1 MTDRIRAGQMFPHI
15 AHPGQLRRSSTP
27 DVHQGQKATGLKSFQ
42 EILDGTVVRFSNH
55 AEVRL
60 QQRGIR
66 FAAEQMDKIE
76 TAIDKAAAKGSKE
89 SLILIQ
95 DVALIVNIKNRT
107 VVTAMDGNQMKDNVF
122 TQIDSAVIIS

>member
-1 MTDRIRAGQMFPHI
+1 MIEPIRAGQLFPHI
-15 AHPGQLRRSSTP
+15 APPGQLGRKSTP
-27 DVHQGQKATGLKSFQ
+27 VAQGQLPTGQKSFQ
-42 EILDGTVVRFSNH
+42 NILDGTMVKFSNH

-66 FAAEQMDKIE
+66 FGVEQLNKLE

-107 VVTAMDGNQMKDNVF
+107 VVTAIEGNQMKDNVF

>member
-1 MTDRIRAGQMFPHI
+1 MTNPIRAGQLFPHI
-15 AHPGQLRRSSTP
+15 APPGQLGRKSTP
-27 DVHQGQKATGLKSFQ
+27 ATQGQQPTGQKSFQ
-42 EILDGTVVRFSNH
+42 NILQGTMVKFSNH

-66 FAAEQMDKIE
+66 FGAEQLNKLE

-107 VVTAMDGNQMKDNVF
+107 VVTAIEGNQMKDNVF

>member
-1 MTDRIRAGQMFPHI
+1 MTEPIRAGQLFPHI
-15 AHPGQLRRSSTP
+15 APPGHVGRKPAAGLPNQLST
-27 DVHQGQKATGLKSFQ
+27 GQASFQ
-42 EILDGTVVRFSNH
+42 SILEGKILKFSNH
-55 AEVRL
+55 AELRL
-60 QQRGIR
+60 EQRGIR
-66 FAAEQMDKIE
+66 FGADQLNKLE

-107 VVTAMDGNQMKDNVF
+107 VVTAIEGSQMKDNVF

>member
-1 MTDRIRAGQMFPHI
+1 MADLIRAGQLFPHI
-15 AHPGQLRRSSTP
+15 APPGQLGRKSTP
-27 DVHQGQKATGLKSFQ
+27 SVQAPVPVGQKSFQ
-42 EILDGTVVRFSNH
+42 NILEGTIVKFSNH
-55 AEVRL
+55 AEARL

-66 FAAEQMDKIE
+66 FGAEQMNKLE
-76 TAIDKAAAKGSKE
+76 SAIDKAAAKGSKE

-107 VVTAMDGNQMKDNVF
+107 VVTAIDGNQMKDNVF

>member
-1 MTDRIRAGQMFPHI
+1 MTGPIRAGQLFPITPPGHI
-15 AHPGQLRRSSTP
+15 GRHTTPSVQNSVPTGQ
-27 DVHQGQKATGLKSFQ
+27 KSFQ
-42 EILDGTVVRFSNH
+42 NILDGTMVKFSNH

-60 QQRGIR
+60 QQRGIH
-66 FAAEQMDKIE
+66 FGADQMNKLE
-76 TAIDKAAAKGSKE
+76 SAIAKAAAKGSKE

-107 VVTAMDGNQMKDNVF
+107 VVTAIDGNQMKDNVF

>member
-1 MTDRIRAGQMFPHI
+1 MTEPIRAGQLFPHI
-15 AHPGQLRRSSTP
+15 APGQLGRKPASGLHNQQQT
-27 DVHQGQKATGLKSFQ
+27 GQTSFQ
-42 EILDGTVVRFSNH
+42 SILEGKILKFSNH

-60 QQRGIR
+60 EQRGIR
-66 FAAEQMDKIE
+66 FGADQLNKLE

-107 VVTAMDGNQMKDNVF
+107 VVTAIDGSQMKDNVF

>member
-1 MTDRIRAGQMFPHI
+1 MTDPIRAGQLFPHI
-15 AHPGQLRRSSTP
+15 APPGQLGRKSTP
-27 DVHQGQKATGLKSFQ
+27 AVQGQLPIGQKSFQ
-42 EILDGTVVRFSNH
+42 KVLEGTMLKFSNH

-60 QQRGIR
+60 QQRGIH
-66 FAAEQMDKIE
+66 FGAEQLNKLE

-107 VVTAMDGNQMKDNVF
+107 VVTAIEGNQMKDNVF

>member
-1 MTDRIRAGQMFPHI
+1 MTNPIRAGQLFPHI
-15 AHPGQLRRSSTP
+15 APPGQLGRKSIPAT
-27 DVHQGQKATGLKSFQ
+27 QGQLPTGQKSFQ
-42 EILDGTVVRFSNH
+42 NILEGTMVKFSNH
-55 AEVRL
+55 AEARL

-66 FAAEQMDKIE
+66 FGAEQLNKLE

-107 VVTAMDGNQMKDNVF
+107 VVTAMEGNQMKDNVF

>member
-1 MTDRIRAGQMFPHI
+1 MADLIRAGQLFPQLTP
-15 AHPGQLRRSSTP
+15 PGQIGRKTTP
-27 DVHQGQKATGLKSFQ
+27 SVQSQAPVGQKSFQ
-42 EILDGTVVRFSNH
+42 NILDGTMVKFSNH

-60 QQRGIR
+60 EQRGIH
-66 FAAEQMDKIE
+66 FGAEQMNKLG
-76 TAIDKAAAKGSKE
+76 TAIDKAAAKGSKD

-107 VVTAMDGNQMKDNVF
+107 VVTAMDGNQMKDNIF